1 MALFSM
7 RMQVIKRSAG
17 RSLMGAV
24 AYRSG
29 EKIYDQRQDMVHDY
43 SRRGDVERAELMFP
57 ADAPEWVK
65 GITREAF
72 WNRVDAF
79 EKRKDAQT
87 ARELRLMIP
96 RELPPAE
103 RVAVVRDYVARCFVS
118 RGMVADI
125 AWHNKV
131 ASDGLEQPH
140 THVLLTMRPLATEG
154 FGQKVRHEWVESPD
168 GRRHPDGHP
177 VMIESNAESWN
188 SNTYYER
195 CREDWEKTANNALE
209 RAGSAERIDRR
220 SLLQRGLARMPEP
233 ALRLA
238 FHLAELRGVMRERF
252 GQFQMAKHYQAVE
265 KRAKGVFRIADTPT
279 MLAAWEERG
288 KAPAPDKIQAR
299 DPGTPPAVPERG
311 VPHWAESPARKVE
324 RFVQWFDRQ
333 AARLRKA
340 DAIPAHGH
348 AHSGPAQDRNAPR
361 SPPTP
366 TMER

>member
-29 EKIYDQRQDMVHDY
+29 ERIYDQRQDMIHDY

-57 ADAPEWVK
+57 ADAPEWTK

-72 WNRVDAF
+72 FNRVDIF

-131 ASDGLEQPH
+131 ASDGQEQPH
-140 THVLLTMRPLATEG
+140 AHVLLTMRPLTVDG
-154 FGQKVRHEWVESPD
+154 FGQKVRHDWVESPD

-177 VMIESNAESWN
+177 VMVESNAESWN

-195 CREDWEKTANNALE
+195 CREDWEKTANDALA
-209 RAGSAERIDRR
+209 RIGSTERIDRR
-220 SLLQRGLARMPEP
+220 SLIERGLARLPEP

-238 FHLAELRGVMRERF
+238 FHLKELRGGMQSRW
-252 GQFQMAKHYQAVE
+252 GQFQVARHYKE
-265 KRAKGVFRIADTPT
+265 IERRSKGVFRMADTPA

-288 KAPAPDKIQAR
+288 KPAAA
-299 DPGTPPAVPERG
+299 AVACSR
-311 VPHWAESPARKVE
+311 A
-324 RFVQWFDRQ
+324 
-333 AARLRKA
+333 
-340 DAIPAHGH
+340 
-348 AHSGPAQDRNAPR
+348 
-361 SPPTP
+361 
-366 TMER
+366 